1 MSEVATVVVGWGITF
16 VALATYST
24 WVVLRGKGIGQ
35 ELGIG
40 EIEQSDVEKDT
51 GATTDS

>member
-16 VALATYST
+16 VILATYST
-24 WVVLRGKGIGQ
+24 WVVLRGKSIGQ

-40 EIEQSDVEKDT
+40 ETGPDVEQDT

>member
-16 VALATYST
+16 VILATYST

-40 EIEQSDVEKDT
+40 EVEPDVEQDT

>member
-16 VALATYST
+16 LVLATYST
-24 WVVLRGKGIGQ
+24 WVVLRGKSIGQ

-40 EIEQSDVEKDT
+40 EIEPGVEQDT